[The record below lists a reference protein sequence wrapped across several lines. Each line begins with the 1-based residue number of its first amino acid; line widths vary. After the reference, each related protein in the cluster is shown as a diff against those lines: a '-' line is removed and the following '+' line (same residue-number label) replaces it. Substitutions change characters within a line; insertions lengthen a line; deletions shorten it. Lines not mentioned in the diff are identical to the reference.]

1 MPSEILAPGKS
12 AAVSS
17 DVTIAASATGTVAI
31 YTALN
36 DKLDLPSGGSLL
48 LPDGVSFFLLPDQK
62 GGDIPHDLRF
72 PINLKDPLGTYGPT
86 GLQLR
91 STEPFKVLGPGTWQV
106 ERPVTD
112 VSIGVQSDA

>member
-36 DKLDLPSGGSLL
+36 DKFDLPSGGSLL

-72 PINLKDPLGTYGPT
+72 PINLKDPLGTYGPS
-86 GLQLR
+86 GLQLTG
-91 STEPFKVLGPGTWQV
+91 SGPFKTLGPGVWQV
-106 ERPVTD
+106 ARPELD
-112 VSIGVQSDA
+112 ISMGIQSDV